1 MQRVKIFIASS
12 SESLK
17 MDILEIEAFILRLNN
32 SYIDYGLYFSPVLSS
47 ALSGSGDRAQDQS
60 AREGQSAGEGQSASG
75 GKVASGGH
83 ISDAAQQRYAA
94 VSECS
99 AAFFVVDG
107 DGDEDIREIYKAAR
121 DSYHKNGRPRIAV
134 YIKQGSN
141 LQFPNSEFYTNNYKH
156 ADTLKL
162 GILMQIKQLGLPG
175 VDIQLGDGKARQ
187 GADILLSL
195 DNVESIA
202 GFENLQNLKIK
213 RSELECRFYSAKT
226 RYAENPGDDAAYEE
240 FFEAS
245 RQRSEA
251 IQEIRDIETQLYNIM
266 EGLYEETAHGRLSR
280 RQTEGYRLIERG
292 MLNEARDVLDFYA
305 IVSESRS
312 DEEMVEQAAKRA
324 QVHIKELMQL
334 KDVSVALF
342 DWESVDACYKEAV
355 RLEEKHGLPRK
366 SSVDYMLHLI
376 SQWKHDEAAALGE
389 ELRHYYQSPGSA
401 ASDEDMSFLL
411 NQLGGVYG
419 DTQQI
424 DKAEE
429 ALKASLAIRQ
439 ARTDGDPDK
448 IEGDIAIVYNNL
460 GYAYSVSGRNLEAI
474 EAHTSALEI
483 RKKLAARNPEVYEA
497 YLAYSYVNLGAA
509 FSEEARYEESVAIMK
524 SARDIFEKLAV
535 LAPNPHEAHLTI
547 CCINLGGAYV
557 ELNLIAEAEDSLGT
571 ARETLM
577 KLAESNPGAYEPRLA
592 FTHYRFGSLYAKAK
606 RYAQAEENY
615 NNAVKMYE
623 RIIGRS
629 SAFEAELVKC
639 YHSMGELFIETK
651 RWDEATD
658 MLNSAIR
665 LYKKYEANP
674 GYAELVLKAQ
684 KLLDGMSA
692 AQLAADTGASPDAIA
707 SQEAMA
713 SMFTPEEKE
722 VALLLTEGLSQRE
735 ISRKLNIPI
744 ADVALRVGAIR
755 GKMSGADSS
764 DPVINSVVVKY
775 KLSKRETDMLVCLRD
790 GASTEKIAEGL
801 FITEDTVRS
810 HVFRLLK
817 KLGIDNRQAVPAWL
831 KSYIDS
837 M

>member
-1 MQRVKIFIASS
+1 
-12 SESLK
+12 

-32 SYIDYGLYFSPVLSS
+32 SYIDKGLYFSPVLSS
-47 ALSGSGDRAQDQS
+47 ALSVSGERTQDQN
-60 AREGQSAGEGQSASG
+60 AGAGQNTSGKHTSSASME
-75 GKVASGGH
+75 
-83 ISDAAQQRYAA
+83 RYAA
-94 VSECS
+94 IAECS
-99 AAFFVVDG
+99 AAFFVVDA

-156 ADTLKL
+156 VDTLKL

-175 VDIQLGDGKARQ
+175 VDIQLSDGKARQ

-202 GFENLQNLKIK
+202 GFENLQNLKQK
-213 RSELECRFYSAKT
+213 RSELESRFYSAKT

-245 RQRSEA
+245 RLRNEA

-292 MLNEARDVLDFYA
+292 MLNEARAVLDFYA

-312 DEEMVEQAAKRA
+312 DEEMAEQAAKRA
-324 QVHIKELMQL
+324 QVHVKELMQL
-334 KDVSVALF
+334 KDVSVALL
-342 DWESVDACYKEAV
+342 DWEGVDACYKEAV
-355 RLEEKHGLPRK
+355 RLEEKHSLPRK
-366 SSVDYMLHLI
+366 SSIDYMLHLI
-376 SQWKHDEAAALGE
+376 SQWKHDEASALGE
-389 ELRHYYQSPGSA
+389 KLLYCYQSPGSE

-424 DKAEE
+424 DKSEE

-460 GYAYSVSGRNLEAI
+460 GYAYSVSGRNQEAVK
-474 EAHTSALEI
+474 AHTSALEI
-483 RKKLAARNPEVYEA
+483 RKRLAKRNPDVYEA
-497 YLAYSYVNLGAA
+497 YMAYSYVNLGAA
-509 FSEEARYEESVAIMK
+509 FNEEGRYEESVAIMK

-535 LAPNPHEAHLTI
+535 LMPDPHKAHFTI
-547 CCINLGGAYV
+547 CCINLGRAYT
-557 ELNLIAEAEDSLGT
+557 ELRLIAEAEDSLGT
-571 ARETLM
+571 AREALLRLTD
-577 KLAESNPGAYEPRLA
+577 SNPGAYEPRLA
-592 FTHYRFGSLYAKAK
+592 FTYYLFGSLYAKAK
-606 RYAQAEENY
+606 QNAKAEENY
-615 NNAVKMYE
+615 NSAVKMYD

-639 YHSMGELFIETK
+639 YHSMGELFFETK
-651 RWDEATD
+651 RWDEASD

-674 GYAELVLKAQ
+674 GYAEMVLKAQ

-692 AQLAADTGASPDAIA
+692 AQLASDPGASPDAIV

-713 SMFTPEEKE
+713 SLFTPEEKE

-735 ISRKLNIPI
+735 ISRKLNIAT
-744 ADVALRVGAIR
+744 ADVALRVSAIR
-755 GKMSGADSS
+755 GKVSGADSS
-764 DPVINSVVVKY
+764 DPVINSVVIKY
-775 KLSKRETDMLVCLRD
+775 KLSKRETDMLICLRD
-790 GASTEKIAEGL
+790 GASTEKIAEDL

-817 KLGIDNRQAVPAWL
+817 KLGIENRQAIPSWL
-831 KSYIDS
+831 ESYTDS
-837 M
+837 V

>member
-1 MQRVKIFIASS
+1 
-12 SESLK
+12 
-17 MDILEIEAFILRLNN
+17 MDTLEIEAFILRLNN
-32 SYIDYGLYFSPVLSS
+32 SYIDNGLYFSPVLSS
-47 ALSGSGDRAQDQS
+47 APGGGDRARDQSISGGQSAGGVQS
-60 AREGQSAGEGQSASG
+60 AREGQSVG
-75 GKVASGGH
+75 GGH
-83 ISDAAQQRYAA
+83 ASSAAQERYAA
-94 VSECS
+94 ITECS
-99 AAFFVVDG
+99 AAFFVVDA
-107 DGDEDIREIYKAAR
+107 DGDEDIREVYKAAR
-121 DSYHKNGRPRIAV
+121 DSYHKTGKPRIAV

-156 ADTLKL
+156 VDTLKL

-175 VDIQLGDGKARQ
+175 VDIQLSDGKARQ

-292 MLNEARDVLDFYA
+292 MLSEARDVLDFYA
-305 IVSESRS
+305 IVSECRS
-312 DEEMVEQAAKRA
+312 DEEMAEQAAKRA
-324 QVHIKELMQL
+324 QVHVKELMQL
-334 KDVSVALF
+334 KDVSVALC

-376 SQWKHDEAAALGE
+376 SQWKHDEAAELGE
-389 ELRHYYQSPGSA
+389 RLRHYYQSPGSGA
-401 ASDEDMSFLL
+401 TDEDVSFLL

-419 DTQQI
+419 DTQRI
-424 DKAEE
+424 EKAEE
-429 ALKASLAIRQ
+429 ALKSSLEIRR
-439 ARTDGDPDK
+439 ARTDGDPDV

-474 EAHTSALEI
+474 DAHTSALEI
-483 RKKLAARNPEVYEA
+483 RKRLAARSPDVYEA

-509 FSEEARYEESVAIMK
+509 FSEEGRYEESVEIMK
-524 SARDIFEKLAV
+524 SARGIFEKLAV
-535 LAPNPHEAHLTI
+535 AMQDPHEAHLTI
-547 CCINLGGAYV
+547 CCINLGGAYT
-557 ELNLIAEAEDSLGT
+557 ELNLIAEAEDSLET

-577 KLAESNPGAYEPRLA
+577 RLAESNPGAYEPRLA
-592 FTHYRFGSLYAKAK
+592 FTHYRFGALYAKAG

-651 RWDEATD
+651 RRDEASN

-665 LYKKYEANP
+665 LYEKYTANP
-674 GYAELVLKAQ
+674 GFAEKALKAQ
-684 KLLDGMSA
+684 KLLDSLSA
-692 AQLAADTGASPDAIA
+692 PQLAPAAGASPDAVA
-707 SQEAMA
+707 AQEAMA
-713 SMFTPEEKE
+713 SLFTPEEKE

-744 ADVALRVGAIR
+744 ADVALRVSAIR

-764 DPVINSVVVKY
+764 DPVINSVVLKY

-790 GASTEKIAEGL
+790 GASTEKIAKDL

-817 KLGIDNRQAVPAWL
+817 KLGIENRQAVPSWL
-831 KSYIDS
+831 ESYMDS
-837 M
+837 V